1 MTASI
6 PLPNDPHYTGGMLG
20 HPKGLNVLFFTELW
34 ERFSY
39 YGMRAILILFMT
51 ATVIEGG
58 LGLPTEQAA
67 VIYGT
72 YTGSVYLAS
81 IPGGLIADRWLGPRK
96 AILIGG
102 IIIALGHFTMA
113 LPMVFAFYAGLVL
126 IVCGTGFLKP
136 NISTMVGK
144 LYAPGDVRRDS
155 GFSLFYMGI
164 NIGAML
170 SPLVCGY
177 LAQDKGFKVIL
188 KSWGIAPETCWHFG
202 FVCAGVGMC
211 IGLAHLLFHYKLL
224 EHVGMP
230 SKKDVAN
237 DIVSG
242 VEPAVPG
249 TSALNGDDDQQALEK
264 LKGGLTADEWKKLG
278 AIAALFFFNVL
289 FWSIFEQ
296 GGSSLNLF
304 ADKFTNCNLFGY
316 IFPSSW
322 FQSLQPVYV
331 IALAP
336 VFSYIW
342 LKLGDKQ
349 PTSPAKFAFGLFFLA
364 IGIAIMVPASML
376 VAQGKVSPFFLIF
389 VYLVET
395 MGELC
400 LSPIGLSTVT
410 KLAPTKFQSL
420 TMGAWFVSPSI
431 GNFVAGLL
439 SKYFKEDAGE
449 LTMLFGKMAIATF
462 IAAILLTVLVPKIKK
477 LMGNVK

>member
-1 MTASI
+1 MTASSPVI
-6 PLPNDPHYTGGMLG
+6 DNTHHTGGMLG

-51 ATVIEGG
+51 ATVVEGG

-144 LYAPGDVRRDS
+144 LYAPGDNRRDS

-177 LAQDKGFKVIL
+177 LAQDPGFKVIL
-188 KSWGIAPETCWHFG
+188 KGWGIAPETCWHFG

-211 IGLAHLLFHYKLL
+211 IGLAHLLWHYKLL
-224 EHVGMP
+224 EHVGRP
-230 SKKDVAN
+230 SKKDVAD

-249 TSALNGDDDQQALEK
+249 TSALVEGQAEEALQE
-264 LKGGLTADEWKKLG
+264 LKGGLTTDEWKKLG

-304 ADKFTNCNLFGY
+304 ADKFTNCTLFGY
-316 IFPSSW
+316 VFPSSW

-331 IALAP
+331 IVLAP

-364 IGIAIMVPASML
+364 FGIAIMIPASIL
-376 VAQGKVSPFFLIF
+376 VAQGKVSPLFLIF

-439 SKYFKEDAGE
+439 SKDFTEDASQ
-449 LTMLFGKMAIATF
+449 LTMLFGKMAVATL
-462 IAAILLTVLVPKIKK
+462 IAAIILTVLVPKIKK

>member
-1 MTASI
+1 MTASTPAI
-6 PLPNDPHYTGGMLG
+6 NDPHYTGGMLG

-51 ATVIEGG
+51 ATVVQGG

-67 VIYGT
+67 LIYGT

-144 LYAPGDVRRDS
+144 LYAPGDNRRDS

-177 LAQDKGFKVIL
+177 LAQDPGFKVIL
-188 KSWGIAPETCWHFG
+188 KGWGIAPETCWHFG

-211 IGLAHLLFHYKLL
+211 IGLAHLLWHYKLL

-230 SKKDVAN
+230 SKKSTDQA
-237 DIVSG
+237 VS
-242 VEPAVPG
+242 
-249 TSALNGDDDQQALEK
+249 SNGDKSSAADDKAEGIEEEADRSFH
-264 LKGGLTADEWKKLG
+264 GGLTTDEWKKLG

-304 ADKFTNCNLFGY
+304 ADKFTNCSLFGFD
-316 IFPSSW
+316 FPSSW

-364 IGIAIMVPASML
+364 IGIAIMIPASIL
-376 VAQGKVSPFFLIF
+376 VAQGKVSPLFLIF

-439 SKYFKEDAGE
+439 SKDFKEDASQ
-449 LTMLFGKMAIATF
+449 LTMLFGKMAVATL
-462 IAAILLTVLVPKIKK
+462 IAAVILTLLVPRIKK